1 MYKIVLLSIFFI
13 FSLNINA
20 QYSDA
25 DILVRSAKKNF
36 EAKKYDNALKILSQA
51 KKVDK
56 YNVDIYFLYGE
67 IYYDMHQLDK
77 VIEVYTEATKEIGGK
92 RPIMYLLLGNTL
104 ITTGRYEEAQPNLER
119 YLKNK
124 NANKKYIA
132 HVERDI
138 QVCKFAINAKQHPVP
153 FEPENLGSGVNSKYD
168 EYLPA
173 LNAEENTLV
182 FTRRI
187 PKLHPNPYGDSE
199 QEDFFVSHKEGS
211 DWGKSKSLGSN
222 VNTQDNEGA
231 QSLSTNGKYL
241 FFTAC
246 NRPKGYGGCDIY
258 LTRKDSKGNWSK
270 PMNMGSTINSKYW
283 ESQPSI
289 SPDSKTLYF
298 TSNRPGG
305 KGKLDI
311 WKSTIGKEGKFG
323 NPVNLGDSVNTP
335 YNEISPFIHPDNTTL
350 YYASD
355 GKIGMGGLDIFMIK
369 KVNDSIWGS
378 TLNLGYPI
386 NTFADENSL
395 IVNAKGNKAYYA
407 SDIDKGHGGLDLYS
421 FDLYKEAQ
429 PQPVTY
435 LKGKIYDSKTK
446 LPLSA
451 KFELIDLETNELI
464 IESSSSKKTGEFLI
478 CIPANRNY
486 ALNVDKE
493 QYIFY
498 SDNFSLKNADETAM
512 PFVKDIPLSKIE
524 KGNKVVLKNIFFETD
539 SYVLKDE
546 SIIELNKLISFLN
559 NNKAVRIE
567 IGGYTDNVGSDEHNQ
582 QLSENRAKSVYEY
595 LINEKIV
602 ESRLSYKG
610 YGETLPIST
619 NDTEK
624 GRAQN
629 RRTEFT
635 IL

>member
-1 MYKIVLLSIFFI
+1 MYKAILLSVLFFLTI
-13 FSLNINA
+13 NINA

-36 EAKKYDNALKILSQA
+36 EARKYDNALKILSQA

-56 YNVDIYFLYGE
+56 YNIDIYFLYGE
-67 IYYDMHQLDK
+67 IYYDMNQLDK
-77 VIEVYTEATKEIGGK
+77 VIDVYTEAADEIGEK
-92 RPIMYLLLGNTL
+92 QPIMYLLLGNTL
-104 ITTGRYEEAQPNLER
+104 ITSGKYAEAKPNLEKF
-119 YLKNK
+119 LN
-124 NANKKYIA
+124 NKKANRKYIP
-132 HVERDI
+132 HVKRDI
-138 QVCKFAINAKQHPVP
+138 MSCNFAINAMQHPVP
-153 FEPENLGSGVNSKYD
+153 FNPENLGSGVNSKYD

-173 LNAEENTLV
+173 LDAEEKTLV

-187 PKLHPNPYGDSE
+187 PKLHPSAYGDSE
-199 QEDFFVSHKEGS
+199 QEDFFFSTKEGNI
-211 DWGKSKSLGSN
+211 WAKSGTLKGN

-246 NRPKGYGGCDIY
+246 NRPKGFGGCDIY
-258 LTRKDSKGNWSK
+258 LTRRDSKGNWSK
-270 PMNMGSTINSKYW
+270 PMNMGSTINSEYW

-311 WKSTIGKEGKFG
+311 WKSTIGENGKFG
-323 NPVNLGDSVNTP
+323 KPVNLGDSVNTP

-355 GKIGMGGLDIFMIK
+355 GKIGMGGLDLFIIK
-369 KVNDSIWGS
+369 KVNDSLWGS
-378 TLNLGYPI
+378 AKNLGYPI
-386 NTFADENSL
+386 NTYKDENSL

-407 SDIDKGHGGLDLYS
+407 SDIDKGFGGLDLYS
-421 FDLYKEAQ
+421 FDLYKEVQ
-429 PQPVTY
+429 PESVTY

-451 KFELIDLETNELI
+451 KFELIDLDTDELI
-464 IESSSSKKTGEFLI
+464 IESYSSKKNGEFLI

-486 ALNVDKE
+486 ALNVNKD

-498 SDNFSLKNADETAM
+498 SDNFSLKNSDETTM

-524 KGNKVVLKNIFFETD
+524 KGNKVVLKNIFFETN
-539 SYVLKDE
+539 SYVLKDQ
-546 SIIELNKLISFLN
+546 SKTELEKLISFLN
-559 NNKAVRIE
+559 NNNTVNIE
-567 IGGYTDNVGSDEHNQ
+567 IGGHTDNVGSSESNKT
-582 QLSENRAKSVYEY
+582 LSENRAKAVYDY
-595 LINEKIV
+595 LVSNKISS
-602 ESRLSYKG
+602 ERLSYKG
-610 YGETLPIST
+610 YGEEKPISD
-619 NDTEK
+619 NNTEE
-624 GRAQN
+624 GRAMN
-629 RRTEFT
+629 RRTEF
-635 IL
+635 IIK

>member
-1 MYKIVLLSIFFI
+1 MYKTILLSVLFFLTI
-13 FSLNINA
+13 NINA

-36 EAKKYDNALKILSQA
+36 EARKYDNALKILSQA

-56 YNVDIYFLYGE
+56 YNIDIYFLYGE
-67 IYYDMHQLDK
+67 IYYDMNQLDK
-77 VIEVYTEATKEIGGK
+77 VIDVYTEATKEIGGK
-92 RPIMYLLLGNTL
+92 QPVMYLLLGNTL
-104 ITTGRYEEAQPNLER
+104 ITSGRYEEAKPNLEM
-119 YLKNK
+119 YLNNK
-124 NANKKYIA
+124 NANNKYLP
-132 HVERDI
+132 HVKRDI
-138 QVCKFAINAKQHPVP
+138 MVCDFAINAIQHPVP
-153 FEPENLGSGVNSKYD
+153 FNPENLGGGVNSKYD

-182 FTRRI
+182 FTRRV
-187 PKLHPNPYGDSE
+187 PKLHATQYEDSE
-199 QEDFFVSHKEGS
+199 QEDFFFSNKDGS
-211 DWGKSKSLGSN
+211 IWGGAKTLKGN

-270 PMNMGSTINSKYW
+270 PMNMGSTINTQYW

-311 WKSTIGKEGKFG
+311 WKSTIGENGKFG
-323 NPVNLGDSVNTP
+323 KPVNLGDSINTP

-355 GKIGMGGLDIFMIK
+355 GKIGMGGLDLFVIK
-369 KVNDSIWGS
+369 KENDSLWGS
-378 TLNLGYPI
+378 AKNLGYPI
-386 NTFADENSL
+386 NTFKDENSL
-395 IVNAKGNKAYYA
+395 IVNAKGKKAYYA
-407 SDIDKGHGGLDLYS
+407 SDIDKGFGGLDLYS
-421 FDLYKEAQ
+421 FDLYEEVQ
-429 PQPVTY
+429 PEPVTY
-435 LKGKIYDSKTK
+435 LKGKIYDSKSK
-446 LPLSA
+446 LPLAA
-451 KFELIDLETNELI
+451 KFELIDLDTDELI
-464 IESSSSKKTGEFLI
+464 IESYSSKKNGEFLI

-486 ALNVDKE
+486 ALNVNKE

-524 KGNKVVLKNIFFETD
+524 KGNKVVLKNIFFETN
-539 SYVLKDE
+539 SYVLKE
-546 SIIELNKLISFLN
+546 QSKTELEKLISFLN
-559 NNKAVRIE
+559 NNISVNIE
-567 IGGYTDNVGSDEHNQ
+567 IGGHTDNVGSSEANKT
-582 QLSENRAKSVYEY
+582 LSENRAKAVNDY
-595 LINEKIV
+595 LVSNNIPS
-602 ESRLSYKG
+602 SRLSYKG
-610 YGETLPIST
+610 YGEERPISD
-619 NDTEK
+619 NNTEN
-624 GRAQN
+624 GRALN
-629 RRTEFT
+629 RRTEF
-635 IL
+635 IIK

>member
-1 MYKIVLLSIFFI
+1 MFKTLLLTILFFLTI
-13 FSLNINA
+13 NINA

-25 DILVRSAKKNF
+25 DILIRSAKKNY

-67 IYYDMHQLDK
+67 IYYDLNQLDK
-77 VIEVYTEATKEIGGK
+77 VIEEYKNATKEIGDK
-92 RPIMYLLLGNTL
+92 QPIMYLLLGNTY
-104 ITTGRYEEAQPNLER
+104 ITIGNYDKAKLNLEK
-119 YLKNK
+119 YIN
-124 NANKKYIA
+124 NKKANPKYIP
-132 HVERDI
+132 HVKRDLM
-138 QVCKFAINAKQHPVP
+138 VCDFAINAIKKPVP
-153 FEPENLGSGVNSKYD
+153 FNPENLGGGVNSKYD

-187 PKLHPNPYGDSE
+187 PKLHATKYEDNE
-199 QEDFFVSHKEGS
+199 QEDFFVSNKNGNIWGGS
-211 DWGKSKSLGSN
+211 KKLKGN

-270 PMNMGSTINSKYW
+270 PMNMGSTINTKYW

-311 WKSTIGKEGKFG
+311 WKSTIGKNGKFG
-323 NPVNLGDSVNTP
+323 KPINLGDSINTP

-350 YYASD
+350 YFASD
-355 GKIGMGGLDIFMIK
+355 GKIGMGGLDLFVIK
-369 KVNDSIWGS
+369 KQNDSVWGGAK
-378 TLNLGYPI
+378 NLGYPI
-386 NTFADENSL
+386 NTFKDENSL
-395 IVNAKGNKAYYA
+395 IVNTKGNKAYYA
-407 SDIDKGHGGLDLYS
+407 SNIEGGQGGLDLYS

-429 PQPVTY
+429 PEPVTY
-435 LKGKIYDSKTK
+435 LKGKIFDSKTK
-446 LPLSA
+446 QPLSA
-451 KFELIDLETNELI
+451 KFELIDLDTDKLI
-464 IESSSSKKTGEFLI
+464 IESYSSKKNGEFLI
-478 CIPANRNY
+478 CIPANKNY
-486 ALNVDKE
+486 ALNVNNE

-498 SDNFSLKNADETAM
+498 SDNFSLKNADSTAM

-524 KGNKVVLKNIFFETD
+524 KGNKVVLKNIFFETN
-539 SYVLKDE
+539 SYVLKE
-546 SIIELNKLISFLN
+546 QSKTELEKLISFLN
-559 NNKAVRIE
+559 NNSTVNIE
-567 IGGYTDNVGSDEHNQ
+567 IGGHTDNVGSAEANKV
-582 QLSENRAKSVYEY
+582 LSNNRAKSVYDY
-595 LINEKIV
+595 LIANKIN
-602 ESRLSYKG
+602 ESRLSFKG
-610 YGETLPIST
+610 YGEDKPIAT
-619 NDTEK
+619 NDTEQ
-624 GRAQN
+624 GRAKN
-629 RRTEFT
+629 RRTEF
-635 IL
+635 IIK